1 MAKTAQVV
9 AHVEPAIRQALE
21 ELARTD
27 GRTLSTYTERLL
39 LAHLAKKKKLPAK
52 AKPGK
57 VRS

>member
-27 GRTLSTYTERLL
+27 GRTLSTYAERLL

-52 AKPGK
+52 ARVAK
-57 VRS
+57 VRP